1 MNRDAILFTLGCRL
15 NAADSAL
22 LISRLERA
30 NFRVVES
37 APPGSAAL
45 VVVNSCTVTAEAA
58 RKSRQAVRR
67 FRAAHPDAF
76 IVVTGCSAELDRE
89 LHLADGAADL
99 VLSNPEKREIG
110 PRILEA
116 LSGLPAHHRAALSL
130 EEPVSAF
137 AENAESRFP
146 FRSRAFLKIQE
157 GCDNY
162 CTYCI
167 VPYARGHERSRRFD
181 EVIEDCRRAV
191 GAGFPELVLTGVNTC
206 AYRDAGRNLGALVR
220 EICAIEGDFRVRL
233 SSTEPHPANRELIDV
248 IASEP
253 KVCRFLH
260 LALQHGSDRI
270 LERMN
275 RHYRRAEYADFVREA
290 RERIPDLHLGS
301 DLIVGFP
308 GEGEEE
314 FADSC
319 AFVESMR
326 FANLHIFTYSPR
338 RGTPAA
344 EMPDRVPPEVAR
356 RRYRQLRELAE
367 RSRRA
372 FAQSQCG
379 RELPV
384 IFETVDSAGFA
395 RGWSDNYLPIRL
407 PASEAVFDRIVPIL
421 VTPERV
427 AEDAGN

>member
-1 MNRDAILFTLGCRL
+1 MLYERYAKRVIDLVLGIVILVILSPVFLILMIMIKLDSSGPVFFRQKRLGRDKTYFSILKFRTMRTD
-15 NAADSAL
+15 APKDMPTHL
-22 LISRLERA
+22 L
-30 NFRVVES
+30 
-37 APPGSAAL
+37 
-45 VVVNSCTVTAEAA
+45 
-58 RKSRQAVRR
+58 Q
-67 FRAAHPDAF
+67 HPDAF

-275 RHYRRAEYADFVREA
+275 RHYRRAEYADFVRDA
-290 RERIPDLHLGS
+290 LVGRLRMRGLVVGYDHHFGKDREGN
-301 DLIVGFP
+301 F
-308 GEGEEE
+308 
-314 FADSC
+314 
-319 AFVESMR
+319 ESLQLLSR
-326 FANLHIFTYSPR
+326 QYGIF
-338 RGTPAA
+338 
-344 EMPDRVPPEVAR
+344 
-356 RRYRQLRELAE
+356 L
-367 RSRRA
+367 
-372 FAQSQCG
+372 
-379 RELPV
+379 
-384 IFETVDSAGFA
+384 
-395 RGWSDNYLPIRL
+395 
-407 PASEAVFDRIVPIL
+407 
-421 VTPERV
+421 
-427 AEDAGN
+427 